1 MSHGSSSGQKPQA
14 TPVGFLELFYDL
26 VFVASTMVLSNE
38 FTRDPTWKSAG
49 LCALMFVL
57 LWLLWFHTTVLMN
70 VDRRDDLGQRGLM
83 FVQMFVIFI
92 ITLEF
97 VDRTATDA
105 DFVGLGYMV
114 GVFVLAFAYHRV
126 RHRPGGTG
134 RWAKGRR
141 NRLILAGIAM
151 IMAFFIPDGIDFIVY
166 AVAIMLLVVPTSAS
180 HSRGL
185 PVEAIDEHHL
195 IERAA
200 LLTLIMM
207 GEAFV
212 KVALVVASGTLTST
226 DIVVIAVL
234 FVVLFSLF
242 AVYFDDIPKAGIR
255 PGILAGESWLLAH
268 LVMQLGIVALAIGMS
283 KYLQVED
290 GHVHDVAYVILTLAF
305 VGIFGGLSVIGL
317 LGMREPK
324 GKLLALRLVTVVLA
338 LGGGLV
344 AWNVVAIT
352 AQEFVLFL
360 AGLAVVH
367 TVIDELIQPRTWV
380 VDHGPGLDDDPLNI
394 RLESATSTNK
404 RDVL

>member
-1 MSHGSSSGQKPQA
+1 MSHGSSSDHKQPA

-38 FTRDPTWKSAG
+38 FTREPTWKSAG

-97 VDRTATDA
+97 VDRTETDP
-105 DFVGLGYMV
+105 DFVGLGYMIA
-114 GVFVLAFAYHRV
+114 VFVLALAYHRV
-126 RHRPGGTG
+126 RNRPGGTG
-134 RWAKGRR
+134 EWAKGRR
-141 NRLILAGIAM
+141 NRLVLAGVAM
-151 IMAFFIPDGIDFIVY
+151 IVAFAIPDGIDFIVY
-166 AVAIMLLVVPTSAS
+166 AAAIMLLVVPTSAS

-185 PVEAIDEHHL
+185 PVEAVDEHHL
-195 IERAA
+195 MERAA

-212 KVALVVASGTLTST
+212 KVALVVSAGTLTAT
-226 DIVVIAVL
+226 DILVIAVM
-234 FVVLFSLF
+234 FIVLFSLF

-283 KYLQVED
+283 KYLQVEG
-290 GHVHDVAYVILTLAF
+290 GHVHDVAIVVLAAAF
-305 VGIFGGLSVIGL
+305 TGIFGGLCVIGL

-324 GKLLALRLVTVVLA
+324 GQLLALRVVTVVLA
-338 LGGGLV
+338 WIAALV
-344 AWNVVAIT
+344 AWNVAAVT
-352 AQEFVLFL
+352 AQEFVVFL
-360 AGLAVVH
+360 AAVAVVH
-367 TVIDELIQPRTWV
+367 AVLDELIQPKTWV
-380 VDHGPGLDDDPLNI
+380 VDHGPEINDDPLNI
-394 RLESATSTNK
+394 RVDNSAASSR
-404 RDVL
+404 RDMV

>member
-1 MSHGSSSGQKPQA
+1 MSHGASTAHKPPA

-38 FTRDPTWKSAG
+38 FTRDPSWKSAG

-97 VDRTATDA
+97 VDRTETDP

-114 GVFVLAFAYHRV
+114 GVFVLALAYHRV
-126 RHRPGGTG
+126 RNRPGGTG
-134 RWAKGRR
+134 DWAKGRR
-141 NRLILAGIAM
+141 NRLILAGVAM
-151 IMAFFIPDGIDFIVY
+151 IVAFAIPDGIDFIVY
-166 AVAIMLLVVPTSAS
+166 AAAIMLLVVPTSAS

-185 PVEAIDEHHL
+185 PVEAVDEHHL
-195 IERAA
+195 MERAA

-212 KVALVVASGTLTST
+212 KVALVVSSGTLTST
-226 DIVVIAVL
+226 DIFVIAVM
-234 FVVLFSLF
+234 FIVLFSLF

-283 KYLQVED
+283 KYLQVEG
-290 GHVHDVAYVILTLAF
+290 GHVHHVAIVVLAGAF
-305 VGIFGGLSVIGL
+305 VGIFGGLCVIGL

-324 GKLLALRLVTVVLA
+324 GKLLALRVITVALAIGAALIAWNVTVV
-338 LGGGLV
+338 
-344 AWNVVAIT
+344 T
-352 AQEFVLFL
+352 AQEYVLFL
-360 AGLAVVH
+360 AGVAVVH
-367 TVIDELIQPRTWV
+367 AVIDELIQPKTWV
-380 VDHGPGLDDDPLNI
+380 VEHGAMISDDPLNI
-394 RLESATSTNK
+394 HLEPPKITSK
-404 RDVL
+404 RNVV

>member
-1 MSHGSSSGQKPQA
+1 M
-14 TPVGFLELFYDL
+14 GFLELFYDL

-38 FTRDPTWKSAG
+38 FTRDPSWQSAG

-97 VDRTATDA
+97 VDRTETDP

-114 GVFVLAFAYHRV
+114 AVFVLALAYHRV
-126 RHRPGGTG
+126 RNRPGGTG
-134 RWAKGRR
+134 QWARGRR
-141 NRLILAGIAM
+141 NRLLLAGLAM
-151 IMAFFIPDGIDFIVY
+151 IVAFAIPDGIDFIVW

-185 PVEAIDEHHL
+185 PVEAVDEHHL

-212 KVALVVASGTLTST
+212 KVALVVSAGTLTSS
-226 DIVVIAVL
+226 DIFVIAVM
-234 FVVLFSLF
+234 FIVLFSLF

-268 LVMQLGIVALAIGMS
+268 LVMQIGIVSVAIGMS
-283 KYLQVED
+283 KYLQVEH
-290 GHVHDVAYVILTLAF
+290 GHVHDVAIVVLAVGF
-305 VGIFGGLSVIGL
+305 VGIFGGLSVIGM

-324 GKLLALRLVTVVLA
+324 GKLLALRLTTVALAVIAGFVT
-338 LGGGLV
+338 
-344 AWNVVAIT
+344 WNVTSIT
-352 AQEFVLFL
+352 PQQFVLFL

-367 TVIDELIQPRTWV
+367 TVIDELLQPRTWV
-380 VDHGPGLDDDPLNI
+380 VAHGPGLDDDPLNI
-394 RLESATSTNK
+394 RLEPASPSGK
-404 RDVL
+404 RDVV

>member
-1 MSHGSSSGQKPQA
+1 MSHGTTPSAAAQS

-26 VFVASTMVLSNE
+26 VFVAATMVLSNE

-70 VDRRDDLGQRGLM
+70 VDRRDDLTQRGLM
-83 FVQMFVIFI
+83 FVQMFVIFV

-97 VDRTATDA
+97 VDRTETDP

-126 RHRPGGTG
+126 RNRPGGTG
-134 RWAKGRR
+134 NWAKGRR
-141 NRLILAGIAM
+141 NRLLLAGLAM
-151 IMAFFIPDGIDFIVY
+151 IVAFAIPDGIDFLVW
-166 AVAIMLLVVPTSAS
+166 ALAIMLLVVPTSAA

-195 IERAA
+195 LERAA
-200 LLTLIMM
+200 LLTLIVM

-212 KVALVVASGTLTST
+212 KVALVVSAGALTST
-226 DIVVIAVL
+226 DIVSIAVM
-234 FVVLFSLF
+234 FIVLFSLF
-242 AVYFDDIPKAGIR
+242 AVYFDDIPKAGIH

-283 KYLQVED
+283 KYIQVEN
-290 GHVHDVAYVILTLAF
+290 GHVHDVAIIVLAAAF
-305 VGIFGGLSVIGL
+305 VGIFGGLTVIGL

-324 GKLLALRLVTVVLA
+324 RGLFILRVVTVALA
-338 LGGGLV
+338 LGGGFV
-344 AWNVVAIT
+344 AWNVT
-352 AQEFVLFL
+352 AVSAQLYVGFL
-360 AGLAVVH
+360 ATLAVVH
-367 TVIDELIQPRTWV
+367 AVIDELIQPRTRV
-380 VDHGPGLDDDPLNI
+380 VAHGVGVGDDPLNI
-394 RLESATSTNK
+394 RLEPTSGGR
-404 RDVL
+404 RDVI

>member
-1 MSHGSSSGQKPQA
+1 MSHGSTPSAAAQS

-26 VFVASTMVLSNE
+26 VFVAATMVLSNE

-70 VDRRDDLGQRGLM
+70 VDRRDDLTQRGLM
-83 FVQMFVIFI
+83 FVQMFVIFV

-97 VDRTATDA
+97 VDRTETDP

-126 RHRPGGTG
+126 RNRPGGTG
-134 RWAKGRR
+134 NWAKGRR
-141 NRLILAGIAM
+141 NRLLLAGLAM
-151 IMAFFIPDGIDFIVY
+151 IVAFAIPDGIDFLVW
-166 AVAIMLLVVPTSAS
+166 ALAIMLLVVPTSAA

-195 IERAA
+195 LERAA
-200 LLTLIMM
+200 LLTLIVM

-212 KVALVVASGTLTST
+212 KVALVVSAGALTST
-226 DIVVIAVL
+226 DIVSIAVM
-234 FVVLFSLF
+234 FIVLFSLF
-242 AVYFDDIPKAGIR
+242 AVYFDDIPKAGIH

-283 KYLQVED
+283 KYIQVEN
-290 GHVHDVAYVILTLAF
+290 GHVHDVAIIVLAAAF
-305 VGIFGGLSVIGL
+305 VGIFGGLTVIGL

-324 GKLLALRLVTVVLA
+324 RGLFILRVVTVALA
-338 LGGGLV
+338 LGGGFV
-344 AWNVVAIT
+344 AWNVT
-352 AQEFVLFL
+352 AVSAQLYVGFL
-360 AGLAVVH
+360 AALAVVH
-367 TVIDELIQPRTWV
+367 TVIDELIQPRTRV
-380 VDHGPGLDDDPLNI
+380 VAHGAGVGDDPLNI
-394 RLESATSTNK
+394 RLEPISGGR
-404 RDVL
+404 RDVI